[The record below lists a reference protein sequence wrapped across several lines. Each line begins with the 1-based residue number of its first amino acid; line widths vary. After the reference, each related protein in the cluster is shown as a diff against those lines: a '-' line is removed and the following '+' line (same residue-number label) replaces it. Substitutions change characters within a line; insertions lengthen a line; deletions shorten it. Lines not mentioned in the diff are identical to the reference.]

1 MRWTRQRAD
10 AALREDLDKRIEP
23 YVRTAS
29 IRLGMNQCE
38 YDALTSFAY
47 NVAHGKGGE
56 SRSWKSLM
64 AGVSPTGWQQI
75 IQERLPTFVYGF
87 DAQKK
92 KRVKLAD
99 LVKRRGRELHMFAA
113 QKCPC
118 NGVAQ

>member
-1 MRWTRQRAD
+1 MHWTRRHAD
-10 AALREDLDKRIEP
+10 ASLREDLDKLIEP
-23 YVRTAS
+23 YVRKAS

-47 NVAHGKGGE
+47 NVAHGKRGE
-56 SRSWKSLM
+56 SPSWKQLM
-64 AGVSPTGWQQI
+64 AGVSPTGWQQT

-99 LVKRRGRELHMFAA
+99 LIKRRARELHMFTV
-113 QKCPC
+113 QKCPS
-118 NGVAQ
+118 NGVPA